1 MKINNAGLVLT
12 AFINLHVTAAF
23 LPLHPSHTP
32 IYNVGGT
39 VEIGTARR
47 IARDSPLRL
56 AASEKAKKENDAGEK
71 EKQTPATPE
80 PLQPFL
86 PALDP
91 MYSVRGPVGEDD
103 FIVSRHGGPQKE
115 ELSNENLLKI
125 LLIKCTD
132 LEVNTLVWK
141 CLGYRF
147 DSDNEKW
154 LNTEC
159 FPKWKEKYPEPPD
172 LIGMKRMYSK
182 EHDQPSLKANQA
194 IVRSVPVDNKQS
206 LKTHLKPH
214 GFKGYQ
220 VSKHAMRGNFSQD
233 IHACL
238 TYFLRCPVLVLGAYP
253 KQNSK
258 SAMRQLAS
266 LLQRGTFWIHC

>member
-1 MKINNAGLVLT
+1 
-12 AFINLHVTAAF
+12 
-23 LPLHPSHTP
+23 
-32 IYNVGGT
+32 
-39 VEIGTARR
+39 
-47 IARDSPLRL
+47 
-56 AASEKAKKENDAGEK
+56 
-71 EKQTPATPE
+71 
-80 PLQPFL
+80 
-86 PALDP
+86 
-91 MYSVRGPVGEDD
+91 
-103 FIVSRHGGPQKE
+103 
-115 ELSNENLLKI
+115 
-125 LLIKCTD
+125 
-132 LEVNTLVWK
+132 
-141 CLGYRF
+141 
-147 DSDNEKW
+147 
-154 LNTEC
+154 
-159 FPKWKEKYPEPPD
+159 
-172 LIGMKRMYSK
+172 MKRMYSK